1 MKLSDFG
8 ISRLSPSSLNS
19 WAGSPSLWCLKY
31 LFGWQDHA
39 GPAAA
44 RGTAVEHGCKL
55 YLTNPKTDI
64 DLIHQD
70 VVKAYEGALHG
81 EFGESVDSE
90 LALLKPMLLTAI
102 RGLNER
108 GVKNLVG
115 SQVRVSAY
123 LPGIDEVEVVG
134 YMDFVVNDGLILELK
149 TTKRIPNVP
158 RNNHLTQA
166 SFYRYA
172 RNLDPL
178 ELMYCSDRRVVFHNV
193 ANADVEKEIFR
204 LTEDAKSLIKCL
216 ECFKNSTDMLSA
228 LPASGPFGYSRE
240 AMNFRKKVLDA
251 NKAA

>member
-64 DLIHQD
+64 DAIHQD
-70 VVKAYEGALHG
+70 VVKAYEGPLHG

-172 RNLDPL
+172 RNMDTLNL
-178 ELMYCSDRRVVFHNV
+178 LYVSDRRVVFYDLDDMVVKREINLL
-193 ANADVEKEIFR
+193 ANH
-204 LTEDAKSLIKCL
+204 AKSLIKCL
-216 ECFKNSTDMLSA
+216 ESFSTAKDMLGSLPPSGMFFSNDA
-228 LPASGPFGYSRE
+228 LF
-240 AMNFRKKVLDA
+240 FRKRLL
-251 NKAA
+251 NG